1 MKLRIVALGQRM
13 PGWVDT
19 GFDEYARRLPREFPL
34 ELIEIKP
41 QPRERGRSV
50 AQMLAAEATRIESA
64 CTGLRTVALDEHGD
78 AWSTRDFANRLRE
91 WRDAGTDIA
100 FIIGSADGLADAV
113 KSRAAAV
120 VALSAMTLPH
130 GLVRVVLAEQI
141 YRAVSLLGGHP
152 YHRD

>member
-1 MKLRIVALGQRM
+1 MKLRNVALVQRM
-13 PGWVDT
+13 PGWVDS
-19 GFDEYARRLPREFPL
+19 GFDEYARRLPRELPL
-34 ELIEIKP
+34 KLIEIKP

-64 CTGLRTVALDEHGD
+64 STGFRTVALDEHGD
-78 AWSTRDFANRLRE
+78 AWSTREFANRLRE
-91 WRDAGTDIA
+91 WRNAGADVA

-113 KSRAAAV
+113 KSRAAAL

-130 GLVRVVLAEQI
+130 GLARVVLAEQI